1 MKKLIILFAAL
12 LLTNGFMYA
21 QEIIV
26 KQDGSSINAYR
37 TDYNGPVIYYQTE
50 DTDTGAIYRIKK
62 EDVLVIRLADGT
74 PVMPNAEQPVPA
86 NTTGPANA
94 AANTTP
100 VIEQSAFPDI
110 DLTDYHGFLL
120 DKGNCV
126 YVAYDNNV
134 EYEIAA
140 VDAMKQAI
148 KADGLWTVV
157 DKPSQAHFVLQYSVC
172 LLGQDYARLLFRP
185 RENYIQ
191 MPKFGCYSSGSHFNC
206 AGYNTNEE
214 VAFNVYIAQTL
225 TDRIL
230 KNYKIMLES
239 PDFMESVKTGQ
250 YYKSKGN
257 KEKWI
262 VMDFVYTRLA
272 PDKKNGLIE
281 KLHDL
286 FYK

>member
-74 PVMPNAEQPVPA
+74 PVMPNAGQPVQT
-86 NTTGPANA
+86 NTTGPANT

-262 VMDFVYTRLA
+262 ILYITYTYH
-272 PDKKNGLIE
+272 KLIE
-281 KLHDL
+281 ML
-286 FYK
+286 

>member
-1 MKKLIILFAAL
+1 MKKIFTLLIAL

-26 KQDGSSINAYR
+26 KQDGSVINAYR
-37 TDYNGPVIYYQTE
+37 TDYSGYVIYYQTE
-50 DTDTGAIYRIKK
+50 DTDTSAIHRIKK

-74 PVMPNAEQPVPA
+74 PIVPNAEQPVQT
-86 NTTGPANA
+86 NT

-100 VIEQSAFPDI
+100 VMEESAFPDI

-126 YVAYDNNV
+126 YVTHDNNV
-134 EYEIAA
+134 QYEIEAA
-140 VDAMKQAI
+140 DAIKQAI
-148 KADGLWTVV
+148 KANGMWTVV
-157 DKPSQAHFVLQYSVC
+157 DKPNQAHFILQYSTC
-172 LLGQDYARLLFRP
+172 LLGQDFALLLFRP

-191 MPKFGCYSSGSHFNC
+191 MPNFGCYPTGLLYFK
-206 AGYNTNEE
+206 AGGYNTNEE
-214 VAFNVYIAQTL
+214 VAFNVSVARWLIDHTM
-225 TDRIL
+225 
-230 KNYKIMLES
+230 KNYKVMLES

-250 YYKSKGN
+250 YYRSKGN

-262 VMDFVYTRLA
+262 VMDFGFSRLA